1 MLATPNHPKLDYSST
16 EATMEHGIVPHLK
29 QTPFHIEREAQ
40 GSSALSRSLDLDS
53 AGGVLDDWAELFFT
67 PGVDMYL

>member
-1 MLATPNHPKLDYSST
+1 
-16 EATMEHGIVPHLK
+16 MEHGIVPHLK